1 MDATALEDQS
11 FLDEYEDLWTRFQK
25 LSNQIQIDMRPHMI
39 STLAKISQEEPFFYT
54 KCYSHLHI
62 GALGY
67 IQAIALINE
76 ERYDEAKT
84 FLNQAL
90 IAIVTLKTLIG

>member
-1 MDATALEDQS
+1 
-11 FLDEYEDLWTRFQK
+11 
-25 LSNQIQIDMRPHMI
+25 MI

-76 ERYDEAKT
+76 ERFDEAKT
-84 FLNQAL
+84 FLN
-90 IAIVTLKTLIG
+90 